1 MASRG
6 SPPKKL
12 KRGVKFVER
21 AIIVALVGLMSFLL
35 LIATLELFYAVYLAL
50 LENKDKTLLIN
61 LDNMLNIF
69 GIFLLV
75 LIGIELLDTIKVY
88 FKENV
93 IHVEVV
99 ILVALIA
106 IARKVIVL
114 DFDYYSGIEILGISS
129 IILSL
134 AGGYYLLKKTGST
147 AVYPKVKKEV
157 EEVVIQDPDDE
168 EKTVKKIK
176 KKEVEKP
183 TDKPDDDP
191 KTINPKNL

>member
-1 MASRG
+1 M
-6 SPPKKL
+6 KKS
-12 KRGVKFVER
+12 VKWVER
-21 AIIVALVGLMSFLL
+21 MIIIALIGLMSLLL
-35 LIATLELFYAVYLAL
+35 LIATIELFYAVYLAVI
-50 LENKDKTLLIN
+50 EEKEETLIIN

-114 DFDYYSGIEILGISS
+114 DFDYYSGLEILGISS

-157 EEVVIQDPDDE
+157 EEVIIQDAEDDE

-176 KKEVEKP
+176 KKEIQKP
-183 TDKPDDDP
+183 TDKGGDEPGD
-191 KTINPKNL
+191 INPKKL